1 MTRDPRSE
9 EAVVLQLLEEGDTTL
24 CLDARYEGVEAD
36 VDGNAWLPHS
46 RSSMMAVQEERKS
59 GSGTQNPTQQNKV

>member
-1 MTRDPRSE
+1 M
-9 EAVVLQLLEEGDTTL
+9 
-24 CLDARYEGVEAD
+24 EAD

-59 GSGTQNPTQQNKV
+59 GSGTQNPTQQSVFFEELTYAIGVHWRR